1 MKDVIVGIA
10 VIVIGLAFCFWG
22 YFAMR
27 IAIPIW
33 GFFAG
38 FMLGA
43 GATSFFDN
51 SEFLSTVLG
60 WILGLAIGLLF
71 AALAYLFYE
80 IAVVLAFASIG
91 FTFGTAIMTG
101 LNIDWNWLVVL
112 VGAGIGLMFGIF
124 AAVGHMPMVIL
135 VVFSSI
141 AGALA
146 TTAGLML
153 LFNSLDTEDF
163 SNKAVVDVIDDRW
176 WWWVIAFALAIA
188 GLVTQMR
195 VITNLHCDHPRDV
208 GDLDASPAASG
219 DRLTIAQLVMSRRE
233 ITTAMT
239 VTAIPM

>member
-1 MKDVIVGIA
+1 MKDVVVGIA
-10 VIVIGLAFCFWG
+10 VIVIGLAFCFYG

-27 IAIPIW
+27 IVIPIW

-60 WILGLAIGLLF
+60 WILGLAVGLLF

-101 LNIDWNWLVVL
+101 LNVDWNWLVVL
-112 VGAGIGLMFGIF
+112 VGAAIGLAFGIF

-135 VVFSSI
+135 VVFSAI

-153 LFNSLDTEDF
+153 VFNALDTEDF

-176 WWWVIAFALAIA
+176 WWWMVAFVLAIA
-188 GLVTQMR
+188 GLVTQMKA
-195 VITNLHCDHPRDV
+195 ITNLRV
-208 GDLDASPAASG
+208 
-219 DRLTIAQLVMSRRE
+219 TTRE
-233 ITTAMT
+233 MWETSMRPPPP
-239 VTAIPM
+239 TAIA